1 MDARPDFLAV
11 DRDGDAA
18 PKGEVP
24 VREAGEQRHAGERRE
39 DGLERSGARDG
50 RGLRGACMPWVGAR
64 GLHGGRT
71 GGLRARVGA
80 ARRGKAGSRPLTRRS
95 RAGRRAR
102 AGRHGGPRRRDAAG
116 LGGVAAL
123 VVCLHASLL
132 FGQLGIGL
140 FLQLGQGGAFG
151 QPDVIH
157 IDQISQVLI
166 GGNELR

>member
-1 MDARPDFLAV
+1 
-11 DRDGDAA
+11 
-18 PKGEVP
+18 
-24 VREAGEQRHAGERRE
+24 
-39 DGLERSGARDG
+39 
-50 RGLRGACMPWVGAR
+50 MPWVGAR

-116 LGGVAAL
+116 LDGVAAL

-140 FLQLGQGGAFG
+140 FLQLGQGGTFG